1 MEKKYD
7 DWFDGFKTIVS
18 EQLGS
23 QIYDK
28 VMNDCIKC
36 KSVSSDPEMATCIK
50 ELMEN
55 FDSIVEEKEKRGNV
69 METMGYYC
77 FQNHFLERALKV
89 KDKSKKIEEIIKNL
103 NETIGNQEYFKLKG
117 DIIEAKFNKCYCHI
131 GVQVAEEKLPK
142 TYCYCSLGWLKDL
155 FKVLLEKDVKVDMLQ
170 TIVSGGNACEF
181 VIHLD

>member
-1 MEKKYD
+1 MDKKYK
-7 DWFDGFKTIVS
+7 DWIEGFKTIVS
-18 EQLGS
+18 EKLGT

-28 VMNDCIKC
+28 VMNDCMKC
-36 KSVSSDPEMATCIK
+36 KSIRNDPEMAACIK

-55 FDSIVEEKEKRGNV
+55 LDDIVEEKEKRGNV

-89 KDKSKKIEEIIKNL
+89 KDESKGIEDIIRNL
-103 NETIGNQEYFKLKG
+103 NQTIGDEEYFKLKG
-117 DIIEAKFNKCYCHI
+117 NIIEAKFNNCYCHI
-131 GVQVAEEKLPK
+131 GVQMAEDSLPI

-155 FKVLLEKDVKVDMLQ
+155 FKVLLEKDVKVDLLQ

-181 VIHLD
+181 IIHLD